1 MWYFKHLRFSSA
13 ALCLL
18 QCRDSARGTL
28 PSQRVSGS
36 IWCWSPWNSSLRALP
51 GAAMWVS
58 QQFLHFTQDRQSRAL
73 LEYHLEQT
81 GAEGQ
86 PDFSQDAK
94 SKVFLQLSA
103 RTPPMTM
110 ELEGSENALQNIFTF
125 LLYLPWKKCYT
136 KYITFV
142 LRRLE
147 NCWFESFCN
156 TKFRIFWHHVN
167 TLLGTEASKLLLRFT
182 PQLTSGQ
189 KTLVNNP
196 DAPSPSNSNS
206 WRFFQHFSW
215 TCRGV
220 EAMGTFH

>member
-1 MWYFKHLRFSSA
+1 MQLCACCSA
-13 ALCLL
+13 GILHGALCHPRGFQAPSDAGAPEIAAWERCLEL
-18 QCRDSARGTL
+18 PCELVSSSFTSPRTGRTEPFWNITWSKQGQRDSQISARMQRARCSYSCLQEPL
-28 PSQRVSGS
+28 P
-36 IWCWSPWNSSLRALP
+36 WPWNLKDLKMLYRIYSLFYYTSP
-51 GAAMWVS
+51 
-58 QQFLHFTQDRQSRAL
+58 
-73 LEYHLEQT
+73 E
-81 GAEGQ
+81 
-86 PDFSQDAK
+86 
-94 SKVFLQLSA
+94 
-103 RTPPMTM
+103 
-110 ELEGSENALQNIFTF
+110 
-125 LLYLPWKKCYT
+125 KKCYT